1 MLQRTRIMS
10 LAAALV
16 MTALVARDAR
26 AGVVIVTE
34 SEAPDAIAKGS
45 QAAKPAKPGKTSG
58 DTKYSGRLYVDG
70 DRVRMQGTS
79 SEGGQDSSGTV
90 IFRPD
95 PEALL
100 VLNGD
105 QKSYFE
111 MTRAD
116 AKRIG
121 QTIDMARA
129 QMQAQMEKMTPE
141 QRATIE
147 QALSNFGGDMAKGG
161 KKAPPEPAKA
171 ISTGTSDT
179 ISGYACRGYDIVRG
193 AKKIAEACVASWAD
207 LGLAPDDVAGLRK
220 LAAFQQQMF
229 AEVNLGTDAAPGIE
243 AFEVMDQIKGFP
255 LRVRTM
261 VDGKRPTVMR
271 VVQVERKDIDPKV
284 FQVPAGYTRR
294 STPGG

>member
-1 MLQRTRIMS
+1 MLQRTRMVA

-16 MTALVARDAR
+16 ATALVARDAR

-34 SEAPDAIAKGS
+34 SEAPDAVAKGS
-45 QAAKPAKPGKTSG
+45 QAAKPGKTGG
-58 DTKYSGRLYVDG
+58 DTRYSGRLYVEG

-79 SEGGQDSSGTV
+79 SERGQDSSGTV
-90 IFRPD
+90 IFQPD

-147 QALSNFGGDMAKGG
+147 QALSNFGAGDVAKGG

-171 ISTGTSDT
+171 VATGTSDT
-179 ISGYACRGYDIVRG
+179 ISGYACRGYDIVRAG
-193 AKKIAEACVASWAD
+193 KKIAEACVASWAD
-207 LGLAPDDVAGLRK
+207 LGVGPDDVAGLRK

-229 AEVNLGTDAAPGIE
+229 ADVNLGTDAAPGIE

-261 VDGKRPTVMR
+261 VEGKRPTVMR

>member
-1 MLQRTRIMS
+1 MLQRTRMVS
-10 LAAALV
+10 LAVALV
-16 MTALVARDAR
+16 ATALVARDAR

-34 SEAPDAIAKGS
+34 SEAPAAVAKGP
-45 QAAKPAKPGKTSG
+45 QAAKPGKTGG
-58 DTKYSGRLYVDG
+58 DTKYSGRLYVEG

-79 SEGGQDSSGTV
+79 SERGEESSGTV
-90 IFRPD
+90 IFQPD

-141 QRATIE
+141 QRASIE
-147 QALSNFGGDMAKGG
+147 QALSNMGAGDVAKGG

-171 ISTGTSDT
+171 IANGASDT

-193 AKKIAEACVASWAD
+193 AKKIAEACIASWAD
-207 LGLAPDDVAGLRK
+207 LGLGPDDVAGLRK
-220 LAAFQQQMF
+220 LAA
-229 AEVNLGTDAAPGIE
+229 LP
-243 AFEVMDQIKGFP
+243 
-255 LRVRTM
+255 R
-261 VDGKRPTVMR
+261 
-271 VVQVERKDIDPKV
+271 
-284 FQVPAGYTRR
+284 
-294 STPGG
+294 